1 MEKLRK
7 LFRKND
13 VVEPAEEP
21 TISTIYSKKVQQSM
35 PNFRSNHVSLKSN
48 HVFVIHAT
56 KQIKMHQ
63 ELVLIVEISLPP
75 PPFEYAFYISLDQV
89 NA

>member
-21 TISTIYSKKVQQSM
+21 TISTIYSKKVQQS
-35 PNFRSNHVSLKSN
+35 
-48 HVFVIHAT
+48 
-56 KQIKMHQ
+56 
-63 ELVLIVEISLPP
+63 
-75 PPFEYAFYISLDQV
+75 
-89 NA
+89 